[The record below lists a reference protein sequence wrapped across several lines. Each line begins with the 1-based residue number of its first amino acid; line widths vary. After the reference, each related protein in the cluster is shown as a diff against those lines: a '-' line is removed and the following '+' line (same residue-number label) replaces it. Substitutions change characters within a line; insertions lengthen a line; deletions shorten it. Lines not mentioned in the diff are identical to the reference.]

1 MVKKSGCLLAVLL
14 SAPFAARAAD
24 SPPTYT
30 PTPTTVQP
38 NTSAGAAPSPQ
49 ASASESAAA
58 ARTLK
63 ALDAQL
69 RDLAAARAGAE
80 QCFALEASLK
90 GDLARKKAQ
99 LSAEFKGKIPASFD
113 DFLWQKNERI
123 NKQHKTCF
131 LQYEALGRQLGAMDV
146 AFASIEPKSL
156 GVKRQRAAADQ
167 EKQKY
172 LRMVPTAKPYNR
184 PKAKTGA
191 N

>member
-1 MVKKSGCLLAVLL
+1 MATLFGGLLAVLL
-14 SAPFAARAAD
+14 AAPFAASAAD
-24 SPPTYT
+24 TPPTHT

-38 NTSAGAAPSPQ
+38 NTSPGTAPAAP
-49 ASASESAAA
+49 AAASESAGA

-69 RDLAAARAGAE
+69 RDLASSRAATE

-99 LSAEFKGKIPASFD
+99 LSAEFKGRIPASFD

-131 LQYEALGRQLGAMDV
+131 LQYEALGRQLAAMDT
-146 AFASIEPKSL
+146 AFATIEPKSL
-156 GVKRQRAAADQ
+156 DVKRQRAEAEQ

-172 LRMVPTAKPYNR
+172 LRMVATAKPNNR
-184 PKAKTGA
+184 PKAKTA
-191 N
+191 E